1 MISARKAK
9 HLDATAMF
17 TYSHANTPLSQSERA
32 YYLSYFINCFE
43 ENNNKQPAHETQT
56 DIENHAFCAQP
67 SNKSIISK
75 QITYE
80 PLVTVTINIVLQTLV
95 TVFLNGVFV
104 GEIHE
109 SKNNFVFLR

>member
-1 MISARKAK
+1 M
-9 HLDATAMF
+9 
-17 TYSHANTPLSQSERA
+17 
-32 YYLSYFINCFE
+32 E
-43 ENNNKQPAHETQT
+43 ENDNKQPAHETQT

-95 TVFLNGVFV
+95 TVFLSGVSV
-104 GEIHE
+104 GEIYE
-109 SKNNFVFLR
+109 SKNDFCLSFLKIGTVKHETQESNMRSRIS